1 MEVRTIKQALQSD
14 FSSIAKLKKNYGEI
28 QSRAL
33 VADLIADVVEF
44 LNVGKTMNPVQI
56 AETTKMVELYFPHLN
71 PADLKLCFNEM
82 KLGRYGKFYDR
93 IDGQVFLQA
102 IEEYNQERMNVI
114 ESINIDNHKE
124 LKKSG
129 FQASSYHPKVIQ
141 ALKDAIGEK
150 KPLWGKEELGKIET
164 KADIGQKWLRQ
175 FDNLFLKYGKVT
187 GNVRFL
193 ILGNSR
199 FSIETFVERKTNN
212 YFKKEPK
219 S

>member
-14 FSSIAKLKKNYGEI
+14 FSSISKLKKNYGEI

-56 AETTKMVELYFPHLN
+56 AETTKMVEIYFPHLN
-71 PADLKLCFNEM
+71 PADLKLCFNAM

-114 ESINIDNHKE
+114 ESINNDNHKE
-124 LKKSG
+124 LKKNG
-129 FQASSYHPKVIQ
+129 FQTSSYHPKVIQ

-150 KPLWGKEELGKIET
+150 KHLWGKEELGKIET

-212 YFKKEPK
+212 YFKKESK